1 MKKMFTLPN
10 VNYQFTL
17 HLDSGSFAEV
27 LTGALFSFP
36 PENQQIILIFH
47 ISKIILIEAKIFF
60 KDIGKLK
67 KLNFIIFNPL
77 PLRIFYE
84 LYNVNLLV
92 YEF

>member
-1 MKKMFTLPN
+1 MFTLPN

-27 LTGALFSFP
+27 LTGALFCFP

-67 KLNFIIFNPL
+67 RLNFIILFHC
-77 PLRIFYE
+77 
-84 LYNVNLLV
+84 
-92 YEF
+92 EFSMNFTMSIY